1 MLDIL
6 ISILGILVLFIL
18 GFIIG
23 MLIFGITSLLDYV
36 RSIKNE
42 WP

>member
-23 MLIFGITSLLDYV
+23 MLIFGITLLLDYI

-42 WP
+42 